1 MLENK
6 PMTYKGS
13 STIGESDGGRVIVAW
28 KSSLR
33 PLLLVRGLL
42 GKAFNKGF
50 SAKEYLVLFDI
61 VSSQFKSW
69 DRKTIGQVLVVL
81 FLISCFRKKV
91 INWDGAIP
99 PLDKSLSRLL
109 KKWGSVKTAPEFLAE
124 YQLHA
129 FLNVQLTDK
138 EFSMRT
144 LHTRSLPARLIH
156 RVRNPSA
163 VGSKSNRKLSKLP
176 TGVIVPQDVHS
187 RTLDEEIKLS
197 LRNLYDFLGIAE
209 AVPLPYM
216 EKKNLPEDGRGKVE
230 IPENKNSLFES
241 YLRRVKT

>member
-1 MLENK
+1 MLNNK
-6 PMTYKGS
+6 PTTYKGS
-13 STIGESDGGRVIVAW
+13 STIGESDGGRIIVAW
-28 KSSLR
+28 RTSLR

-42 GKAFNKGF
+42 GKAFKKGF

-61 VSSQFKSW
+61 VSLNFKSW
-69 DRKTIGQVLVVL
+69 DRKTLGQVLVVL

-99 PLDKSLSRLL
+99 PLEKSLSRLL
-109 KKWGSVKTAPEFLAE
+109 RKWGTVKTAPEFLAE
-124 YQLHA
+124 YHLHA
-129 FLNVQLTDK
+129 FLNVRLTDK
-138 EFSMRT
+138 EFSMKT
-144 LHTRSLPARLIH
+144 LHTRSFPARLIH

-176 TGVIVPQDVHS
+176 TGVIVPQDVRS

-197 LRNLYDFLGIAE
+197 LRNLYSFLGIEE

-216 EKKNLPEDGRGKVE
+216 EKKNLPDESIGKDE
-230 IPENKNSLFES
+230 IPETKNSLFNS
-241 YLRRVKT
+241 YLRRVKS